1 MRESYSWIAV
11 KAAAGRRTR
20 WFKARLGAGREGDGY
35 TGRPCVVASTRDSS
49 IVHRTVRSGDAWFL
63 MGDVPEIDGEFVLC
77 RKVDKR
83 GVKCVEEVRVMKP

>member
-1 MRESYSWIAV
+1 
-11 KAAAGRRTR
+11 
-20 WFKARLGAGREGDGY
+20 
-35 TGRPCVVASTRDSS
+35 
-49 IVHRTVRSGDAWFL
+49 